1 MGANAHGGISPDR
14 STLADRIYDRLEAEI
29 LAGQL
34 APGSRLLIVPLA
46 KRFGTSQA
54 PVREAIQ
61 RLTEEGLAVTE
72 PYAGTVLKVPSWSEV
87 EEIYQLREELEAF
100 AVRRI
105 MSQAKVSFRSD
116 HPIKRALRELQRA
129 VRTGAAMDIVDA
141 DMAFHR
147 AVCTEA
153 KSTLALELW
162 SMITKRLRGARLT
175 FESRQPD
182 DQLSTV
188 VERHQM
194 LVEALESG
202 DAPLAEQAF
211 REHLSAALLHL
222 KEVEKDS
229 EAAFDGQQGATV

>member
-1 MGANAHGGISPDR
+1 MGANAHGGAGADR
-14 STLADRIYDRLEAEI
+14 ATLADRIYDRLETEI

-34 APGSRLLIVPLA
+34 EPGSRLLIVPLA

-54 PVREAIQ
+54 PVREAIR

-72 PYAGTVLKVPSWSEV
+72 PYVGTVLKVPTWSEV

-105 MSQAKVSFRSD
+105 MVNPKVSFRSD

-141 DMAFHR
+141 DMEFHR

-153 KSTLALELW
+153 RSALTLELW
-162 SMITKRLRGARLT
+162 SLITKRLRGARLS
-175 FESRQPD
+175 FESRRPD

-188 VERHQM
+188 VERHQS
-194 LVEALESG
+194 LVTALESG
-202 DAPLAEQAF
+202 DVTLAEQAF
-211 REHLSAALLHL
+211 REHLSDALRHLREVEEESAAALDHRA
-222 KEVEKDS
+222 EP
-229 EAAFDGQQGATV
+229 A